1 MSGALETL
9 LLGLCSC
16 LLPSNQ
22 RGCGAAASAPVESIL
37 RAGWWLSWK
46 ESWECGDVVQCISST
61 CPKILHLQIERVFVL
76 KGQFTWKTEP
86 VVLFIHLN
94 CSVVSLELSALSAC
108 GARRVTVMHLKKTQQ
123 QCLLPKILNR
133 SLKITCR
140 PCCEPEQMKEQFIQK
155 NQECLF
161 PSLPQFLEI
170 VLMWVLQISALK
182 MSASSQMWYHQICSV
197 FFLLVLRGFV
207 SLCFSLLPTHFQSRP
222 WRRWRTS
229 PRGGLWSGRRRR
241 RAPAT
246 WARWLTLR
254 HLETRCPG
262 TCPNTI
268 AWSAP
273 SQPPETCWTRQRGPS
288 SALQVRCFT
297 RKENRSR
304 SVCEGDVRVCPLFMF
319 MFCSSA
325 HFKNSAVPLLLTLVV
340 HGALRKEVLVWSI
353 HHSTRGGLW

>member
-61 CPKILHLQIERVFVL
+61 CPKILHLQRERVFVL
-76 KGQFTWKTEP
+76 KGQFTWKTQVP

-108 GARRVTVMHLKKTQQ
+108 GAQRVTVMHLKKTQQ

-140 PCCEPEQMKEQFIQK
+140 PFCEPEQIKEQFIQK

-197 FFLLVLRGFV
+197 FFVLVLRGFV
-207 SLCFSLLPTHFQSRP
+207 SLCFSLLPTNFHPDHGGGEGQAQEEASGQGGVGGELQRP
-222 WRRWRTS
+222 ELGDLLSVTWRHAALEPAQTPS
-229 PRGGLWSGRRRR
+229 HEALQVSLRR
-241 RAPAT
+241 RAGPG
-246 WARWLTLR
+246 REGR
-254 HLETRCPG
+254 HPHCRYDVSHGKKTEAEVSVRG
-262 TCPNTI
+262 MYV
-268 AWSAP
+268 SAHY
-273 SQPPETCWTRQRGPS
+273 SSLC
-288 SALQVRCFT
+288 SALVLILKT
-297 RKENRSR
+297 
-304 SVCEGDVRVCPLFMF
+304 
-319 MFCSSA
+319 
-325 HFKNSAVPLLLTLVV
+325 LL
-340 HGALRKEVLVWSI
+340 
-353 HHSTRGGLW
+353 

>member
-197 FFLLVLRGFV
+197 FFVLVLRGFV
-207 SLCFSLLPTHFQSRP
+207 SLCFSLLPTNFHPDHGGGEGQAQEEASGQGGVGGELQRP
-222 WRRWRTS
+222 ELGDLLSVTWRHAALEPAQTPS
-229 PRGGLWSGRRRR
+229 HEALQVSLRR
-241 RAPAT
+241 RAGPG
-246 WARWLTLR
+246 REGR
-254 HLETRCPG
+254 HPHCRYDVSHGKKTEAEVSVRG
-262 TCPNTI
+262 MYV
-268 AWSAP
+268 SAHY
-273 SQPPETCWTRQRGPS
+273 SSLC
-288 SALQVRCFT
+288 SALVLILKT
-297 RKENRSR
+297 
-304 SVCEGDVRVCPLFMF
+304 
-319 MFCSSA
+319 
-325 HFKNSAVPLLLTLVV
+325 LL
-340 HGALRKEVLVWSI
+340 
-353 HHSTRGGLW
+353 

>member
-76 KGQFTWKTEP
+76 KGQFTWKTQVP

-108 GARRVTVMHLKKTQQ
+108 GAQRVTVMHLKKTQQ

-197 FFLLVLRGFV
+197 FFVLVLRGFV
-207 SLCFSLLPTHFQSRP
+207 SLCFSLLPTNFHPDHGGGEGQAQEEASGQGGVGGELQRP
-222 WRRWRTS
+222 ELGDLLSVTWRHAALEPAQTPS
-229 PRGGLWSGRRRR
+229 HEALQVSLRR
-241 RAPAT
+241 RAGPG
-246 WARWLTLR
+246 REGR
-254 HLETRCPG
+254 HPHCRYDVSHGKKTEAEVSVRG
-262 TCPNTI
+262 MYV
-268 AWSAP
+268 SAHY
-273 SQPPETCWTRQRGPS
+273 SCLC
-288 SALQVRCFT
+288 SALVLILKT
-297 RKENRSR
+297 
-304 SVCEGDVRVCPLFMF
+304 
-319 MFCSSA
+319 
-325 HFKNSAVPLLLTLVV
+325 LLY
-340 HGALRKEVLVWSI
+340 HCC
-353 HHSTRGGLW
+353 

>member
-61 CPKILHLQIERVFVL
+61 CPKILHLQRERVFVL
-76 KGQFTWKTEP
+76 KGQFTWKTQEP

-108 GARRVTVMHLKKTQQ
+108 GAQRVTVMHLKKTQQ

-140 PCCEPEQMKEQFIQK
+140 PFCEPEQIKEQFIQK

-207 SLCFSLLPTHFQSRP
+207 SLCFSLLPTNFHPDHGGGEGQAQEEASGQGGVGGELQRP
-222 WRRWRTS
+222 ELGDLLSVTWRHAALEPAQTPS
-229 PRGGLWSGRRRR
+229 HEALQVSLRR
-241 RAPAT
+241 RAGPG
-246 WARWLTLR
+246 REGR
-254 HLETRCPG
+254 HPHCRYDVSHGKKTEAEVSVRG
-262 TCPNTI
+262 MYV
-268 AWSAP
+268 SAHY
-273 SQPPETCWTRQRGPS
+273 SCLC
-288 SALQVRCFT
+288 SALVLILKT
-297 RKENRSR
+297 
-304 SVCEGDVRVCPLFMF
+304 
-319 MFCSSA
+319 
-325 HFKNSAVPLLLTLVV
+325 LLY
-340 HGALRKEVLVWSI
+340 HCC
-353 HHSTRGGLW
+353 

>member
-76 KGQFTWKTEP
+76 KGQFTRKTQEP

-108 GARRVTVMHLKKTQQ
+108 GAQRVTVMHLKKTQQ
-123 QCLLPKILNR
+123 QCLLPKILNG

-197 FFLLVLRGFV
+197 FILLVLRGFV
-207 SLCFSLLPTHFQSRP
+207 SLCFSLLPTNFHPDHGGGEGQAQEEASGQGGVGGELQRP
-222 WRRWRTS
+222 ELGDLLSVTWRHAALEPAQTPS
-229 PRGGLWSGRRRR
+229 HEALQVSLRR
-241 RAPAT
+241 RAGPG
-246 WARWLTLR
+246 REGR
-254 HLETRCPG
+254 HPHCRYDVSHGKKTEAEVSVRG
-262 TCPNTI
+262 MYV
-268 AWSAP
+268 SAHY
-273 SQPPETCWTRQRGPS
+273 SSLC
-288 SALQVRCFT
+288 SALVLILKT
-297 RKENRSR
+297 
-304 SVCEGDVRVCPLFMF
+304 PLYH
-319 MFCSSA
+319 CC
-325 HFKNSAVPLLLTLVV
+325 
-340 HGALRKEVLVWSI
+340 
-353 HHSTRGGLW
+353 

>member
-61 CPKILHLQIERVFVL
+61 CPKILHLQRERVFVL
-76 KGQFTWKTEP
+76 KGQFTWKTQVP

-108 GARRVTVMHLKKTQQ
+108 GAQRVTVMHLKKTQQ

-140 PCCEPEQMKEQFIQK
+140 PFCEPEQIKEQFIQK

-197 FFLLVLRGFV
+197 FFVLVLRGFV
-207 SLCFSLLPTHFQSRP
+207 SLCFSLLPTNFHPDHGGGEGQAQEEASGQGGVGGELQRP
-222 WRRWRTS
+222 ELGDLLSVTWRHAALEPAQTPS
-229 PRGGLWSGRRRR
+229 HEALQVSLRR
-241 RAPAT
+241 RAGPG
-246 WARWLTLR
+246 REGR
-254 HLETRCPG
+254 HPHCRYDVSHGKKTEAEVSVRG
-262 TCPNTI
+262 MYV
-268 AWSAP
+268 SAHY
-273 SQPPETCWTRQRGPS
+273 SCLC
-288 SALQVRCFT
+288 SALVLILKT
-297 RKENRSR
+297 
-304 SVCEGDVRVCPLFMF
+304 
-319 MFCSSA
+319 
-325 HFKNSAVPLLLTLVV
+325 LLY
-340 HGALRKEVLVWSI
+340 HCC
-353 HHSTRGGLW
+353 